1 MIVVAALIWDPVARA
16 RLTEALRPDGLLRW
30 CSQGSELTALVDAGL
45 ASLVVLD
52 RRDRDGTSTLPLV
65 RRIRQD
71 YPSVPVVLYAKVS
84 AESSRDVLEFAR
96 AGIDQLILQGVD
108 DLRVLLRNAM
118 ELALDRASAKALLP
132 ELAPYVPAS
141 VMPFVEYCLEHARR
155 NLTVEEVAYALGVRR
170 KTLAD
175 RMSAARFP
183 APSTVI
189 GWCRLL
195 VAARLLEDPGRS
207 VEQVALQLDF
217 ASGTALRNMMKRYTG
232 LRSGEV
238 RENGGV
244 RCVLHAFKR
253 ALVAA
258 GAGRV
263 L

>member
-1 MIVVAALIWDPVARA
+1 
-16 RLTEALRPDGLLRW
+16 LLRW
-30 CSQGSELTALVDAGL
+30 CCSASEVTALVDAGL
-45 ASLVVLD
+45 ASVVVLD
-52 RRDRDGTSTLPLV
+52 RRDRDGSSTLPVV
-65 RRIRQD
+65 RRLRQD
-71 YPSVPVVLYAKVS
+71 FPSVPVVLYANVS

-108 DLRVLLRNAM
+108 DLRVLLRNAV
-118 ELALDRASAKALLP
+118 ELALDRASAKSLLP
-132 ELAPYVPAS
+132 ELMPHLPPS
-141 VMPFVEYCLEHARR
+141 VVSFVEYCLAHARR

-170 KTLAD
+170 KTLAE
-175 RMSAARFP
+175 RMSAAKFP

-217 ASGTALRNMMKRYTG
+217 ASATALRNMMKRYTG

-253 ALVAA
+253 ALTAAAA
-258 GAGRV
+258 GRPR
-263 L
+263 